1 VVPFFGSG
9 AELWGRPHPPQLE
22 TVNDKDAL
30 LCNVF
35 RALQA
40 DPNAVAHWCDFPV
53 NEAHQ
58 HAVHAWLVG
67 QREAFTARLMG
78 DPDYYDVQVAGRWLY
93 GIACWIGSGW
103 CSGEGPWQSVG
114 GQLVDTRLTGER
126 ETGQGVQRQ
135 RIHLGNAGQGVHR
148 QCIHLSGGQGQGI
161 HAAHARSD
169 GLLAW
174 FEALQ
179 TRLRHVRVC
188 CGDWTRVLG
197 PSVTWAHGLTGII
210 FDPPYAEE
218 EGRDMGL
225 YAEESGTVAHDV
237 RAWCLE
243 HGRHPLLRVVLC
255 GYDTTHD
262 ALLAEGW
269 TKVAWKA
276 GGGYCNLGNG
286 RGRENTTRE
295 MIWRSPHCL
304 TAPMAQ
310 LALFE

>member
-1 VVPFFGSG
+1 
-9 AELWGRPHPPQLE
+9 
-22 TVNDKDAL
+22 
-30 LCNVF
+30 
-35 RALQA
+35 
-40 DPNAVAHWCDFPV
+40 
-53 NEAHQ
+53 
-58 HAVHAWLVG
+58 
-67 QREAFTARLMG
+67 
-78 DPDYYDVQVAGRWLY
+78 
-93 GIACWIGSGW
+93 
-103 CSGEGPWQSVG
+103 
-114 GQLVDTRLTGER
+114 
-126 ETGQGVQRQ
+126 
-135 RIHLGNAGQGVHR
+135 
-148 QCIHLSGGQGQGI
+148 
-161 HAAHARSD
+161 
-169 GLLAW
+169 
-174 FEALQ
+174 
-179 TRLRHVRVC
+179 
-188 CGDWTRVLG
+188 
-197 PSVTWAHGLTGII
+197 
-210 FDPPYAEE
+210 
-218 EGRDMGL
+218 MGL